1 MTIGNES
8 LDPRRIATAP
18 IAGLNATKLFLQ
30 YQASM
35 LRMWANNCELA
46 AHNFERGL
54 DTFKPAREQRREGAG
69 GLHPFNGPSLAA
81 SQHGVSILSYEAISP
96 STDCWSIAA
105 ASVPRTCLY

>member
-1 MTIGNES
+1 MTVANES

-46 AHNFERGL
+46 AHNFDRGL
-54 DTFKPAREQRREGAG
+54 ETFRSVTEQQRD
-69 GLHPFNGPSLAA
+69 AA
-81 SQHGVSILSYEAISP
+81 
-96 STDCWSIAA
+96 
-105 ASVPRTCLY
+105 